1 MDNPVLVIASR
12 GHYPESQHRGAIAV
26 VNSSG
31 KIILSEGDIQKPIF
45 PRSAAKLFQ
54 TIPLIESGAAEAY
67 HLSAHEIAMACGS
80 HNGDDIHIRTG
91 DQWLKKINKSE
102 DILHCGVH
110 RPMGREASKK
120 LMRLGQKPTILQ
132 NACTGKHL
140 SFITTALHRGE
151 DSAEYTSR
159 MHPVQKRV
167 EQAIEE
173 MTDFDT
179 APAPHAIDGCEVP
192 VIGVPLYNIAL
203 GMARFADP
211 SGLNYT
217 RQKAIS
223 TIIESL
229 KAHPEMIGGEG
240 TFDTRLIQLTH
251 GKVIAKMGAS
261 GTYVAFAPDQALGI
275 ALKIDD
281 GNIKASEIALI
292 HVLEELGLID
302 IDTAEKLGR
311 EQEIFTYNKRA
322 VGKIHSVPKKK
333 VFLKDAASE

>member
-26 VNSSG
+26 VNSLG

-67 HLSAHEIAMACGS
+67 HLSPHEIAMACGS

-91 DQWLKKINKSE
+91 EQWLKKINKSE
-102 DILHCGVH
+102 DILHCGIH

-120 LMRLGQKPTILQ
+120 LMRAGQKPSVLQ

-140 SFITTALHRGE
+140 SFITTALHRSE
-151 DSAEYTSR
+151 DPAEYTNR
-159 MHPVQKRV
+159 VHPVQKRV
-167 EQAIEE
+167 EQVIEE

-211 SGLNYT
+211 SSLHFN
-217 RQKAIS
+217 RQKAVA
-223 TIIESL
+223 TIIKSL
-229 KAHPEMIGGEG
+229 KTHPEMIGGEG